1 MNVTVAGPQG
11 GSIAHASATA
21 VECSNVPS
29 NDKAVLALAK
39 SAPFGTKW
47 RRSRIAPR
55 HDPFDMIEARPV
67 RLALLGALF
76 LLCLSAVVNPRAS
89 AGIEAAPSFAVGIA
103 LFATGIAIG
112 GYGTVVGIG
121 GGPLLVPILHFLYA
135 WPIEDVVASSL
146 FVVFLNATS
155 GSIGYARQRRIDV
168 KGGLSLS
175 LAAMPGAVLSGLVH
189 HLVKIPFFDAMF
201 GVFLVALAVYTILR
215 IEHFE
220 KPQPRRRRSTVGLR
234 RIVMV
239 DAFRR
244 RYEFHSDQNL
254 GITLNLVLGFLS
266 GFLGIGGGVLQVPIL
281 VFLLDYPIHIATAT
295 SHFVTMITAA
305 FALAPNVVLG
315 NVHFW
320 ATSWLAVG
328 VVLGAQV
335 GARIAQNLRSKVI
348 LYLFAVI
355 LLAFALK
362 LFLS

>member
-1 MNVTVAGPQG
+1 
-11 GSIAHASATA
+11 
-21 VECSNVPS
+21 
-29 NDKAVLALAK
+29 
-39 SAPFGTKW
+39 
-47 RRSRIAPR
+47 
-55 HDPFDMIEARPV
+55 MIDARPI
-67 RLALLGALF
+67 RLALFGALLF
-76 LLCLSAVVNPRAS
+76 LCLSAVVNPQLS
-89 AGIEAAPSFAVGIA
+89 LGIEAAPSFSVGLP
-103 LFATGIAIG
+103 LFTVGIAIG
-112 GYGTVVGIG
+112 AYGTIVGIG

-146 FVVFLNATS
+146 FVVLLNATS

-168 KGGLSLS
+168 KGAVALSV
-175 LAAMPGAVLSGLVH
+175 AAMPGAVLSGLVH

-215 IEHFE
+215 IDSFD
-220 KPQPRRRRSTVGLR
+220 KPHPRRRRSTTGLR

-239 DAFRR
+239 DSFGE
-244 RYEFHSDQNL
+244 RYEFHSDQAL

-320 ATSWLAVG
+320 ATSWLACG

-335 GARIAQNLRSKVI
+335 GARIAHKLRSKII

>member
-1 MNVTVAGPQG
+1 
-11 GSIAHASATA
+11 
-21 VECSNVPS
+21 
-29 NDKAVLALAK
+29 
-39 SAPFGTKW
+39 
-47 RRSRIAPR
+47 
-55 HDPFDMIEARPV
+55 MIEARPI
-67 RLALLGALF
+67 RLALLGALIV
-76 LLCLSAVVNPRAS
+76 LCLCAVINPQMS
-89 AGIEAAPSFAVGIA
+89 LSSEAPSLSLGAG
-103 LFATGIAIG
+103 LFAIGIAIG

-146 FVVFLNATS
+146 FVVLLNATS
-155 GSIGYARQRRIDV
+155 GSIGYARQKRIDV
-168 KGGLSLS
+168 KGAVALS

-189 HLVKIPFFDAMF
+189 HLVKIPFFDGMF
-201 GVFLVALAVYTILR
+201 GVFLVVLAGYTILR
-215 IEHFE
+215 VDKFDQA
-220 KPQPRRRRSTVGLR
+220 QPRRRRSTAGLR
-234 RIVMV
+234 HVVLV
-239 DAFRR
+239 DAFRK
-244 RYEFHSDQNL
+244 RYDFHSDQTL

-295 SHFVTMITAA
+295 SHFVTMLTAA

-320 ATSWLAVG
+320 ATSWLALG

-335 GARIAQNLRSKVI
+335 GAELAQKLRSKVI

-355 LLAFALK
+355 LLAFAVK